1 LISKQFKVFSS
12 ILFIATAQL
21 KMSIRKISE
30 IDFSKVTFSEPK
42 TNPHGGK
49 GAAVYYDGEELLIQ
63 TPRMRLP
70 FGLSRYEE
78 EDKVTKQKT
87 GKVKYSIDFAF
98 TGYKDDP
105 ANGVK
110 ADPEVKEFYDFLQKM
125 DQRVLKEAHQKY
137 FQWLESPDQPELG
150 AVKFLLR
157 PSVKFSKDK
166 VTKQPS
172 DKYPPNLS
180 CEVPM
185 WKTGLGTSFYLQG
198 GSEIP
203 QDQLQTNHKAAIPD
217 RSDAKGILKAKVTF
231 NGSKFGFKWV
241 PIQAKVY
248 PRSTVRA
255 YAFRDDDDE
264 EVEEHAAGGGGVQV
278 AEPVRAPVNTVQDSE
293 EENEDEPLDD
303 DSEEVAPAPVPAPAP
318 APAKKPVKVVR
329 KA

>member
-1 LISKQFKVFSS
+1 
-12 ILFIATAQL
+12 
-21 KMSIRKISE
+21 MSIRKVSE

-49 GAAVYYDGEELLIQ
+49 GAAVFYDGEELLIQ

-70 FGLSRYEE
+70 FGLSRFEE

-98 TGYKDDP
+98 TGYKDDV

-110 ADPEVKEFYDFLQKM
+110 ADPEVKEFYEFMQKM

-137 FQWLESPDQPELG
+137 FQWLESPEQPELG

-185 WKTGLGTSFYLQG
+185 WKTGLGTAFYLQG
-198 GSEIP
+198 GSEIS
-203 QDQLQTNHKAAIPD
+203 QTDLQNNHKAVIPD

-241 PIQAKVY
+241 PLQAKIY

-264 EVEEHAAGGGGVQV
+264 EVEEHAGGGGAQV
-278 AEPVRAPVNTVQDSE
+278 AEPVRSAPVNTVQDSDE
-293 EENEDEPLDD
+293 EQEEEDEPLNDD
-303 DSEEVAPAPVPAPAP
+303 ESEEVVPAPVPAPAP
-318 APAKKPVKVVR
+318 APVKKPVKVVR

>member
-1 LISKQFKVFSS
+1 
-12 ILFIATAQL
+12 
-21 KMSIRKISE
+21 MSIRKISE

-42 TNPHGGK
+42 VNNYGGK
-49 GAAVYYDGEELLIQ
+49 GAMVYYEGEELLIQ
-63 TPRMRLP
+63 TPKMRTP

-87 GKVKYSIDFAF
+87 GKVKYSIDLGFN
-98 TGYKDDP
+98 GYKDDP
-105 ANGVK
+105 ANSVK
-110 ADPEVKEFYDFLQKM
+110 ADPEVKAFYEFLQKM
-125 DQRVLKEAHQKY
+125 DQCVLREAHKKHLL
-137 FQWLESPDQPELG
+137 WLESPDQPDIG

-166 VTKQPS
+166 TTKQPS

-185 WKTGLGTSFYLQG
+185 WKTGLGTQFFLQG
-198 GSEIP
+198 GTEIA
-203 QDQLQTNHKAAIPD
+203 QDQLLNKSKEAIPD
-217 RSDAKGILKAKVTF
+217 RSELKTILKAKVTF

-241 PIQAKVY
+241 PVQAKVY
-248 PRSTVRA
+248 PRSTLRA

-264 EVEEHAAGGGGVQV
+264 EAPPSDEHEQSEAAGGSAPTNQV
-278 AEPVRAPVNTVQDSE
+278 NDSE
-293 EENEDEPLDD
+293 SEQEADPLDEG
-303 DSEEVAPAPVPAPAP
+303 EEEEEDVVVPPPAPAPAP